1 MPSARHTAMPDE
13 HGYKLSVN
21 AYDRGASLLIALLVM
36 VGVVVFALIIIWY
49 ANHLNRRTV
58 PPFLLPVNPA
68 STPDAA
74 MGLKED
80 IEPPGIEDAPELT
93 EPQLQDTLTALSELS
108 SKTAMLSDQAIDSD
122 TDVGRGSGF
131 GDTRQAGTGGDGP
144 PTTEPPREISFEP
157 ADRNEYARFLD
168 YFGVE
173 LAVLD
178 QPNNMVYYASGFT
191 QPTPT
196 TRTADP
202 AKEPE
207 TRVSFLSNGTAFES
221 LDRNLVAKAGIA
233 GRGEIIYQFWP
244 DRSAGFLLGLEDQ
257 AMRKAGKSSLE
268 QIQRTV
274 FKIIR
279 EGDGYG
285 IELEEQVYY

>member
-1 MPSARHTAMPDE
+1 MPDE

-108 SKTAMLSDQAIDSD
+108 SKSALLSDQAIDSD

-131 GDTRQAGTGGDGP
+131 GDARQAGTGGDGP
-144 PTTEPPREISFEP
+144 PVNEPQRQIRFEP

-168 YFGVE
+168 FWKVE

-178 QPNNMVYYASGFT
+178 QRNNRVYYASGFT
-191 QPTPT
+191 LPTPN

-207 TRVSFLSNGTAFES
+207 SRVSFLSNGTAFET
-221 LDRNLVAKAGIA
+221 LDRNLVTKAGIA
-233 GRGEIIYQFWP
+233 GRGEIIIQFWP
-244 DRSAGFLLGLEDQ
+244 NESAGFLLGLEDQ
-257 AMRKAGKSSLE
+257 EMRKAGKTSLG
-268 QIQRTV
+268 QVQQTIFRVVRQ
-274 FKIIR
+274 
-279 EGDGYG
+279 GDQFGW
-285 IELEEQVYY
+285 ELEEQLYY